1 MGFWPLALSHWH
13 IYSSIKECSLFDE
26 PMSQLLKANSQWQSF
41 LYHNVYKNL
50 FSLHIGLHVSCY
62 SLMTIPWHEDFC
74 KWCAEIFQI
83 LIVCDSP
90 HCATASL
97 TTSNAKHFPRRRES
111 NLLFRQ
117 KHYKKR
123 PSGKRQS
130 FNPRLYPRMRE
141 DDGPVKVS
149 VKRES

>member
-1 MGFWPLALSHWH
+1 MAGA
-13 IYSSIKECSLFDE
+13 E
-26 PMSQLLKANSQWQSF
+26 PDFFYPFSDDC
-41 LYHNVYKNL
+41 KNFMTQRVESAYV

-111 NLLFRQ
+111 NL
-117 KHYKKR
+117 
-123 PSGKRQS
+123 
-130 FNPRLYPRMRE
+130 
-141 DDGPVKVS
+141 
-149 VKRES
+149 